1 MLEQIQ
7 HYKTQNTGDKMNEE
21 DLEDLAMEWFKQLGY
36 QTAYGPDIG
45 PGGPS
50 QERKEP
56 QDVILWGRFDAALA
70 RINPHAPTT
79 VIQDAKRI
87 FRQKMSEETKLIRIN
102 RAFQKMLTEG
112 IHVEHRQAGESKT
125 IQIKLIDRDNIDAN
139 DWLAVNQVEI
149 IYDRNHR
156 IPDIVVFVN
165 GLPLAVL
172 ELKTFAREKVYLQ
185 NAYKQLQTYK
195 KEIPLLFETNQ
206 MLVASNGRH
215 SRVGSLTAGWD
226 RFMPWRSME
235 LEETSTEME
244 LKFMLDGLFNK
255 SMFVE
260 YIHDFTLFQTKR
272 DGIVKIIAGYH
283 QYHAAKSALQ
293 RTKEE
298 VKQSGRGKIG
308 VIWHTQGSGKSL
320 TMTFLAGL
328 IARSL
333 ELENPTIVVI
343 TDRKDL
349 DGQLFA
355 TFDASKQY
363 LRQEPVRIEDKK
375 DLIAQLAGKK
385 HGGVIFSTIQK
396 FLPTEK
402 GAKMDELSDRTNI
415 IIMADEAHRSQ
426 YDMLKGFAAHLN
438 DAFPNAS
445 FIGFTG
451 TPISFE
457 DRDTR
462 GVFGDD
468 ISIYDLKKSI
478 EDNST
483 VNLYYDKQV
492 RKLITKN
499 AAETIDLAFEAATES
514 EEVAVTE
521 RAKRRW
527 TRLQSAFGAKE
538 RLEAIVAHMVPHI
551 AARSESF
558 PNGKSMI
565 VCATRR
571 ICVDL
576 HDMLKK
582 INPEW
587 YHEDDDKGA
596 MKVIMTGSASDTEWL
611 EHIRNSKKRS
621 ILGDRFRDSES
632 DFKIAIVCDMWLTG
646 FDAPALSTMYIDKP
660 MKGHGLMQALARVN
674 RAFKDKTGGVIVDYF
689 GLASEIAKAVA
700 HYTASKG
707 RGQVIWDIEAAEI
720 ILKECHEVVKDMFHG
735 IEHSEYW
742 IQEPLEKE
750 RLRKALLDRIN
761 TLVARDPKASKRRFG
776 QAMARLNKAWNLAKA
791 SNSARELRDDI
802 KLYQALHGWINHKAP
817 EDQKDPEILDSAIKQ
832 ILDDSIT
839 PEGLVDVVGLGN
851 EQSIFDERFIS
862 RVKEIEEKNLAQAAL
877 EQLLRGKILVLKSAN
892 VVQSRKFSEM
902 LERTLERYRNGEIED
917 VQNVIDDLLRLG
929 ADMKAANERG
939 EELGLTYEELA
950 FYDALEDNEAAV
962 RQMGEDKLCQI
973 AKAMAEEVKN
983 MWTIDWAYSKKK
995 QAQFRIILRDL
1006 LADFGYPPEES
1017 EKAIETVLEQARIN
1031 ANQYDVHSLNYE
1043 EE

>member
-1 MLEQIQ
+1 
-7 HYKTQNTGDKMNEE
+7 MNEH
-21 DLEDLAMEWFKQLGY
+21 DLEELAMAWFEELGY
-36 QTAYGPDIG
+36 QTAFGPDIG
-45 PGGPS
+45 PGGS
-50 QERKEP
+50 AQERAEP

-70 RINPHAPTT
+70 RINPQAPAS
-79 VIQDAKRI
+79 VLQDAKRT
-87 FRQKMSEETKLIRIN
+87 FRQRMSEETKLIRIN

-112 IHVEHRQAGESKT
+112 IRIEHRQGGESQT
-125 IQIKLIDRDNIDAN
+125 IAVQIIDRDNLEAN

-149 IYDRNHR
+149 IFDRNHR
-156 IPDIVVFVN
+156 IPDIVVFIN
-165 GLPLAVL
+165 GLPLSVL
-172 ELKTFAREKVYLQ
+172 ELKTFAREQVHLQ

-206 MLVASNGRH
+206 MLIASNGRY

-226 RFMPWRSME
+226 RFMPWRSMSH
-235 LEETSTEME
+235 EEVDTEME
-244 LKFMLDGLFNK
+244 LEFMLNGLFNK

-260 YIHDFTLFQTKR
+260 YILDFTLFQNKR
-272 DGIVKIIAGYH
+272 DGVVKIIAGYH
-283 QYHAAKSALQ
+283 QYHAAKASLQ
-293 RTKEE
+293 RTIEE
-298 VKQSGRGKIG
+298 VSQSGRGKIG

-320 TMTFLAGL
+320 TMTFLTGL
-328 IARSL
+328 IARDKSL
-333 ELENPTIVVI
+333 NNPTVIVV

-349 DGQLFA
+349 DGQLFT
-355 TFDASKQY
+355 TFDASKEY
-363 LRQEPVRIEDKK
+363 LRQEPVRIEDKN
-375 DLIAQLAGKK
+375 DLISQLSGKK
-385 HGGVIFSTIQK
+385 YGGVIFSTIQK
-396 FLPTEK
+396 FLPKEK
-402 GAKMDELSDRTNI
+402 NSKMELLSDRTNI

-426 YDMLKGFAAHLN
+426 YDMLDGFAAHLN

-492 RKLITKN
+492 RQLVTKN
-499 AAETIDLAFEAATES
+499 AAEAIDEAFDAATES

-527 TRLQSAFGAKE
+527 SRLQSAFGAKE
-538 RLEAIVAHMVPHI
+538 RLEAILAHMVPHI

-576 HDMLKK
+576 HDMLKAMH
-582 INPEW
+582 PEW
-587 YHEDDDKGA
+587 YHEDDDKGT
-596 MKVIMTGSASDTEWL
+596 MKVIMTGSASDTEWM
-611 EHIRNSKKRS
+611 EHIRNSKRRA
-621 ILGDRFRDSES
+621 ILGDRFRDTES

-646 FDAPALSTMYIDKP
+646 FDAPSLSTMYIDKP

-720 ILKECHEVVKDMFHG
+720 LLRECHEVVKDMFHG
-735 IEHSEYW
+735 IDHDEYW
-742 IQEPLEKE
+742 IKEPLEKE
-750 RLRKALLDRIN
+750 RLRKALLDRIS

-791 SNSARELRDDI
+791 SDSARALRDDI

-939 EELGLTYEELA
+939 EDLGLTYEELA

-995 QAQFRIILRDL
+995 QAQFRILLRDL
-1006 LADFGYPPEES
+1006 LDDFGYPPEQS
-1017 EKAIETVLEQARIN
+1017 ERAIETVLEQARLN
-1031 ANQYDVHSLNYE
+1031 ANRYDVYSLQE